1 MKKLD
6 IISTNTL
13 LALFSPDF
21 IQFSILFKV
30 LVHPSFVVLIWKGI
44 GIWKFSFE
52 LQFYLKFELQDSG
65 E

>member
-6 IISTNTL
+6 IINTNTL

-30 LVHPSFVVLIWKGI
+30 LVHLSFVVLIWKGI

-52 LQFYLKFELQDSG
+52 LQFDLKFELQDSG